1 MEERQTIRR
10 VFILGMD
17 GAGNFVREAATPH
30 LDAWFARGAYTYFAQ
45 AELPTISAEC
55 WGSVLHGVK
64 PERHGLTNERVAEA
78 PYPPDSSFPSLF
90 RLVREREP
98 DAKLASFSGW
108 GPINNGMIEDGLG
121 VHKVSLPDAEL
132 VPALLGY
139 LDDNPD
145 VRLLFLQL
153 DEPDGAGHRYGYGAD
168 SPSYLAAIGV
178 SDERIGRVLS
188 RIEALDLAKD
198 SLIVLLTD
206 HGGGGADK
214 RGHGS
219 AHPMDRDVFWSC
231 IGPGVKKGPL
241 AGAVTIADTAAVALH
256 ALGLGVPADWD
267 ARVPAELFADSGADA
282 ASGGKTAVSEE
293 NGLKA
298 RIGGGP
304 GRTDAA
310 GRAGAGLR
318 EDGSRAEDGRV

>member
-1 MEERQTIRR
+1 
-10 VFILGMD
+10 
-17 GAGNFVREAATPH
+17 
-30 LDAWFARGAYTYFAQ
+30 
-45 AELPTISAEC
+45 
-55 WGSVLHGVK
+55 
-64 PERHGLTNERVAEA
+64 
-78 PYPPDSSFPSLF
+78 
-90 RLVREREP
+90 
-98 DAKLASFSGW
+98 
-108 GPINNGMIEDGLG
+108 MIEDGLG